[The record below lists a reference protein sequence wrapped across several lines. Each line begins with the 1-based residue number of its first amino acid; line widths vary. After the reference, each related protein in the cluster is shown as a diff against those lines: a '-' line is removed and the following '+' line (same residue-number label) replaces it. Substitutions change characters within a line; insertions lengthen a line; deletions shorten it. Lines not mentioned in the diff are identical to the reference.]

1 MQAKRLWTIQSFLTC
16 FFWNAVLLAIF
27 FYMAKQ
33 ILIGL
38 HQWVSPFLGAGA
50 ENLSED
56 LRLAFA
62 NMSQFLTET
71 QRYLA
76 PVVFGT
82 GALAT
87 FVLWLFVLFQ
97 GRGLANR
104 VQRAT
109 SAALTVA
116 EKPAKWK
123 EAVKSEPEAPA
134 EPQYVQASPQA
145 AVQMLAVLQREGRLV
160 DFLKEDLG
168 QYDDAQIGAAVRT
181 IHQGCK
187 QAISEYVDLNPIFEE
202 EEGSQVTVSPGF
214 DSKAIRLTGN
224 VVGDPPF
231 EGTLRHR
238 GWRVDRVRLPLP
250 TSEQKKDWVLAPA
263 EVEVEGQRPENRG
276 QRTD

>member
-16 FFWNAVLLAIF
+16 FFWNAVLIAVL

-33 ILIGL
+33 ILTGL
-38 HQWVSPFLGAGA
+38 HLWVDPFLGSGA

-56 LRLAFA
+56 LRLAFT
-62 NMSQFLTET
+62 NMNQFLDEM

-76 PVVFGT
+76 PVMFGL

-87 FVLWLFVLFQ
+87 LVLWLFVLFQ

-104 VQRAT
+104 VQKTTA
-109 SAALTVA
+109 AALPAAETVTKASKA
-116 EKPAKWK
+116 ER
-123 EAVKSEPEAPA
+123 EAPA
-134 EPQYVQASPQA
+134 EPEYVQASPQA
-145 AVQMLAVLQREGRLV
+145 AVQMLAVLQREGRLI
-160 DFLKEDLG
+160 DFLEEDLT
-168 QYDDAQIGAAVRT
+168 QYDDAQIGAAVRN

-187 QAISEYVDLNPIFEE
+187 QAISEYIALNPIFED

-231 EGTLRHR
+231 RGTLRHR
-238 GWRVDRVRLPLP
+238 GWRVERVQLPLP
-250 TSEQKKDWVLAPA
+250 TTEQKKDWVLAPA
-263 EVEVEGQRPENRG
+263 EVEVEGQSAENRMN
-276 QRTD
+276 R

>member
-16 FFWNAVLLAIF
+16 FFWNAVLIAVF
-27 FYMAKQ
+27 FYLAKQ
-33 ILIGL
+33 ILTGL
-38 HQWVSPFLGAGA
+38 HLWVDPFLGSGS

-62 NMSQFLTET
+62 NMDQFLIEM
-71 QRYLA
+71 QRYIA
-76 PVVFGT
+76 PVVFGI

-87 FVLWLFVLFQ
+87 LVLWLFVLFQ

-104 VQRAT
+104 VHRAT
-109 SAALTVA
+109 SAALPA
-116 EKPAKWK
+116 EEPKKQ
-123 EAVKSEPEAPA
+123 EKSKKSAAEAPA

-145 AVQMLAVLQREGRLV
+145 AVQMLAVLQREGRLI
-160 DFLKEDLG
+160 DFLKEDLSL
-168 QYDDAQIGAAVRT
+168 YDDAQIGAAVRS
-181 IHQGCK
+181 IHQGCVK
-187 QAISEYVDLNPIFEE
+187 AMAEYVDLNPIFEE

-231 EGTLRHR
+231 KGTLRHR
-238 GWRVDRVRLPLP
+238 GWRVDRVQLPLP

-263 EVEVEGQRPENRG
+263 EIEVEGERTEDRG
-276 QRTD
+276 RKTE